1 MDFEKLMAIILI
13 GGVTVIL
20 SFLALGDLVKSSPK
34 YDSYNK
40 AMLNCSLN
48 KTENER
54 NNCRVQVTKFYM
66 KNTESTQK

>member
-20 SFLALGDLVKSSPK
+20 GFLVLGGLVKRSPK

-40 AMLNCSLN
+40 AMLNCSLS

-66 KNTESTQK
+66 KNTEPTQK

>member
-20 SFLALGDLVKSSPK
+20 GFLALGDLVKSSPK

-54 NNCRVQVTKFYM
+54 NHCRVQVTKFYM
-66 KNTESTQK
+66 KNTEPTQK

>member
-1 MDFEKLMAIILI
+1 MDFEKLMAILLI

-20 SFLALGDLVKSSPK
+20 GFLVLGDLVKSSPK

-40 AMLNCSLN
+40 AMLNCSLS

-66 KNTESTQK
+66 KNTEPTQK